1 MPLFR
6 RDDRRPEPSA
16 PVVTGV
22 VRSPAAPPRRA
33 EGGGATRI
41 GPAIVVVGR
50 VVGSG
55 TVEIAGRV
63 EGGVEVDGTVVVA
76 RGGSVLGD
84 AGGREVRVEGRV
96 EGRVTAGERA
106 TIAASGRVE
115 GDVAAPRVVIAEG
128 AFLKGSVRMGG
139 DVRQRAA
146 AAGERS

>member
-22 VRSPAAPPRRA
+22 VRSPAAPRRGEA
-33 EGGGATRI
+33 GSATRI
-41 GPAIVVVGR
+41 GPSIVVVGR
-50 VVGSG
+50 VVGRG
-55 TVEIAGRV
+55 AVEIAGRV
-63 EGGVEVDGTVVVA
+63 EGVIEIDGALLVA
-76 RGGSVLGD
+76 HGGSVVGD
-84 AGGREVRVEGRV
+84 AGGREVRVEGSV
-96 EGRVTAGERA
+96 EGRVAAGERA

-128 AFLKGSVRMGG
+128 AFLKGSVRMSGEG
-139 DVRQRAA
+139 RQRAA